1 MLNMRTKLALSVI
14 LALGFIGCGGGGG
27 DTPKDV
33 ALEDVKKLYKG
44 DIDFIIK
51 PLEVEMEK
59 VIKEA
64 QKESSENNRSFKNVE
79 VVSESTEG
87 DKARIELRLH
97 YSDDTSRTMN
107 IPLKKIK
114 DKWVL
119 EFEKFM
125 NWRYRY

>member
-1 MLNMRTKLALSVI
+1 MLNIRTKLALSVI

-33 ALEDVKKLYKG
+33 ALADVKKLYKG

-64 QKESSENNRSFKNVE
+64 
-79 VVSESTEG
+79 
-87 DKARIELRLH
+87 
-97 YSDDTSRTMN
+97 
-107 IPLKKIK
+107 
-114 DKWVL
+114 
-119 EFEKFM
+119 
-125 NWRYRY
+125 

>member
-1 MLNMRTKLALSVI
+1 M
-14 LALGFIGCGGGGG
+14 
-27 DTPKDV
+27 
-33 ALEDVKKLYKG
+33 KKLYKG

-119 EFEKFM
+119 DFEKFM

>member
-1 MLNMRTKLALSVI
+1 MLNIRTKLALSVI

-33 ALEDVKKLYKG
+33 ALADVKKLYQG

-119 EFEKFM
+119 DFEKFM